1 MNDIATLVE
10 NYQPVLQ
17 DPNEFRD
24 TKIILFVGITGSGK
38 NTMISE
44 LMKTGMYHDLVTTI
58 SRSPRVNNN
67 GIMEANGVDY
77 YFISPEEAEAKLR
90 AGQYA
95 EVSLVHGRIY
105 GLTLDELRKAKSSGK
120 LIIADL
126 DTQGVEKLMKLS
138 DRVMPIFVL
147 PPTYA
152 EWQRRA
158 EKRYMNN
165 EAFLAEWPKRQEAA
179 IAELEAA
186 IQSDKYFFLVN
197 DEISQAV
204 NICDSYIRYAGPNI
218 EKEQALQIARDILEH
233 TKVKLSI

>member
-58 SRSPRVNNN
+58 SRSPRVSNN
-67 GIMEANGVDY
+67 GIMEANGVDYY

-152 EWQRRA
+152 EWQRRV

-165 EAFLAEWPKRQEAA
+165 EAFWRNG
-179 IAELEAA
+179 
-186 IQSDKYFFLVN
+186 QS
-197 DEISQAV
+197 
-204 NICDSYIRYAGPNI
+204 
-218 EKEQALQIARDILEH
+218 AR
-233 TKVKLSI
+233 KQR